1 MNLALHKGYKI
12 TKVYYTNAIGDL
24 EKITLKQ
31 LSEESDKHI
40 SKYYRNRTINF
51 KF

>member
-1 MNLALHKGYKI
+1 MNLALQKGYRI
-12 TKVYYTNAIGDL
+12 TKVYYTNSEGEL
-24 EKITLKQ
+24 EKFTLKK

-40 SKYYRNRTINF
+40 SKYYRNKTINF